1 VLQLKYTAIVLAVA
15 VNIHAVPLDYKT
27 VHELLKKGAELSAQQ
42 AEDLERKVERKPDDV
57 EPRVELL
64 AFYASRPK
72 DLDLPAIKA
81 ARAKHI
87 LWLIE
92 NDPIAGFGLFH
103 ASTGVYRIH
112 CRGDELADPDT
123 FLKTSALWI
132 KQWKR
137 APVMGAVR
145 DGAVAAI
152 QYCDPELAEKLL
164 TEYGDHE
171 GLGRLY
177 AIATL
182 GVTGESYTSNDPDGS
197 DASLRQTPF
206 AIRARRTLEE
216 STDPEL
222 VATAAPFL
230 LRTGATLWADG
241 KLDWDYTEL
250 GNSLLARAKRTS
262 PNHTALLTAPTKLPE
277 RGERPPQTLRIGG
290 NVIAANL
297 VRKVQPVYP
306 AAARDRGIQ
315 GQVQLTVLIGLD
327 GSILTSKRSAGQRS

>member
-1 VLQLKYTAIVLAVA
+1 
-15 VNIHAVPLDYKT
+15 
-27 VHELLKKGAELSAQQ
+27 
-42 AEDLERKVERKPDDV
+42 
-57 EPRVELL
+57 
-64 AFYASRPK
+64 
-72 DLDLPAIKA
+72 
-81 ARAKHI
+81 
-87 LWLIE
+87 
-92 NDPIAGFGLFH
+92 
-103 ASTGVYRIH
+103 
-112 CRGDELADPDT
+112 
-123 FLKTSALWI
+123 
-132 KQWKR
+132 
-137 APVMGAVR
+137 MGAVR